1 MAFFYCNR
9 EQPGVLFRFTEVAM
23 LLNRFSLLLILCC
36 ILSAAG
42 CASEADIRA
51 QMLNYKN
58 SEFGFEIAFPENWQS
73 YRVVDSREY
82 IAADLKVRV
91 FHVCLPTR
99 SQEWQSGKVAAPY
112 AVMFTIYIF
121 TPDSWKLYTG
131 KYAGGGVGDI
141 ALGKSEKY
149 IFMMRYSSGLPI
161 DLNQFM
167 KEIDRVVAKFRIV
180 Q

>member
-1 MAFFYCNR
+1 MAFFYCNQ
-9 EQPGVLFRFTEVAM
+9 EQLYVLFRFTGVAM
-23 LLNRFSLLLILCC
+23 IITRFRLLLFLCC
-36 ILSAAG
+36 ILAAAG

-51 QMLNYKN
+51 QMLVYKN
-58 SEFGFEIAFPENWQS
+58 SEFGFVITFPENWQS
-73 YRVVDSREY
+73 YRVVDSKEY

-91 FHVCLPTR
+91 FHICLPTR
-99 SQEWQSGKVAAPY
+99 SQEWQSGKVASPY

-121 TPDSWKLYTG
+121 TPDSWKLYSE
-131 KYAGGGVGDI
+131 KYAAGGSGDTV
-141 ALGKSEKY
+141 LGKSEKY
-149 IFMMRYSSGLPI
+149 IFMMRYPAGLPI